1 MLISIK
7 YAIQYLVLPV
17 HWKVIQRK
25 DMACN
30 VICITM
36 FFFAFVIDGASST
49 LLLSYQRKEDITIS
63 NQSLDQIKEI
73 IENLTC
79 HTAYH
84 SSLPSI
90 IAGATVS
97 VAALVLL
104 TCTCVIIMRS
114 KKLLHAKRS
123 YHAQNTS
130 DQTATPDMELTD
142 TSGDEQLNLSNTEMD
157 NICSSTRK
165 PCLPH
170 TPNPAK
176 CTADTRST
184 TVISHQTTS
193 GAMKRVKGEH
203 YDTICT
209 YEEIQKYEKV
219 PHIQLVNLH

>member
-1 MLISIK
+1 
-7 YAIQYLVLPV
+7 
-17 HWKVIQRK
+17 
-25 DMACN
+25 MACN

-36 FFFAFVIDGASST
+36 MFFFAFVVDGAPST

-114 KKLLHAKRS
+114 KKLHVLRAKRS

-142 TSGDEQLNLSNTEMD
+142 TSGDGQFNPSNTEMD
-157 NICSSTRK
+157 NNCSSTRK
-165 PCLPH
+165 LCLPH

-184 TVISHQTTS
+184 TVISHQKTS
-193 GAMKRVKGEH
+193 EAMKRVKGEH
-203 YDTICT
+203 YDRICT
-209 YEEIQKYEKV
+209 YERIQQYEKV
-219 PHIQLVNLH
+219 PHYQLIHLHGQMYTT